1 MGSTSNGTHV
11 GEDVLREAFCRDV
24 EAFSHLLRRD
34 RNEKPENC
42 PKINSSLCAVL
53 YDSSTCSA
61 GSWELSVRDG
71 AQKSSTTGPPTGNT
85 GTTPTLWESGAGA
98 RSQDGPGV
106 VLTEIASL

>member
-1 MGSTSNGTHV
+1 MLLPESRDIPLKRSETPSESLEDSILLVLSTSNGTHV

-53 YDSSTCSA
+53 YD
-61 GSWELSVRDG
+61 RFDG
-71 AQKSSTTGPPTGNT
+71 M
-85 GTTPTLWESGAGA
+85 
-98 RSQDGPGV
+98 R
-106 VLTEIASL
+106 